1 MRKKITVLTSLALIF
16 VLAIVGVFSINYS
29 NSGNNQ
35 LVRNVVLSSEEI
47 DYDAFFNEFDDST
60 LNVNE
65 SKNEVTFV
73 GVKSYDKSM
82 FDEVDFVSISP
93 DDEEISIEYSFYYS
107 ADENKY
113 LLSIIADVED
123 GVIVDNWEGTAF
135 IADNNEVDIAFS
147 TDDGVILLSDLE
159 ESAVLEKCGWFSKAL
174 KKVAKV
180 AAVVAVVAVVAA
192 VVVVAAPAV
201 VAAATATTAVVSAG
215 GAAALTGASAATA
228 IAAASAAGTA
238 AMATTA
244 FALATTTAFVASS
257 VAVTAY
263 IASKTFDSL
272 EEKVEA
278 AVMELTKLKE
288 FSGEILYRADL
299 TGNVYKTLTPRPVDV
314 SGLSFFNNKTYMF
327 GALTITKGVY
337 ITTVDLIEGTGT
349 LNANKDG
356 IYHYSITPLNGDM
369 TDWIST
375 YASAKTNPHTYTKTL
390 KEVCFYV
397 PGI

>member
-1 MRKKITVLTSLALIF
+1 MRKRITVLTSLVLTF
-16 VLAIVGVFSINYS
+16 VLAIVGIFSINYS

-147 TDDGVILLSDLE
+147 TDNGVILLSDLE
-159 ESAVLEKCGWFSKAL
+159 ESGVLENCGWFSKL
-174 KKVAKV
+174 FKTVAKV
-180 AAVVAVVAVVAA
+180 
-192 VVVVAAPAV
+192 
-201 VAAATATTAVVSAG
+201 
-215 GAAALTGASAATA
+215 
-228 IAAASAAGTA
+228 AAASAAGTA

-244 FALATTTAFVASS
+244 FAIAATTAQ
-257 VAVTAY
+257 VAVATAVTSY
-263 IASKTFDSL
+263 LASKTFEKL
-272 EEKVEA
+272 EDKVEA
-278 AVMELTKLKE
+278 AVRELAKSKE
-288 FSGEILYRADL
+288 FENDFKFRVGNL
-299 TGNVYKTLTPRPVDV
+299 TNSNFTPKEKDI
-314 SGLSFFNNKTYMF
+314 STGLSFFDSVPALFAAKLSFNK
-327 GALTITKGVY
+327 VC
-337 ITTVDLIEGTGT
+337 ITTKSIVKNSGYFSLVTSGHHVGVFPTIGT
-349 LNANKDG
+349 
-356 IYHYSITPLNGDM
+356 M
-369 TDWIST
+369 VDWIATRNNSVPDIRT
-375 YASAKTNPHTYTKTL
+375 TTL
-390 KEVCFYV
+390 INCVIV
-397 PGI
+397 VV

>member
-1 MRKKITVLTSLALIF
+1 MRKRITVLTSLVLTF

-93 DDEEISIEYSFYYS
+93 DDEEISIKYSFYYS

-159 ESAVLEKCGWFSKAL
+159 ESGVLENCGWFSKL
-174 KKVAKV
+174 FKTVAKV
-180 AAVVAVVAVVAA
+180 AAVVAVVAVVTA

-201 VAAATATTAVVSAG
+201 AAAATATTAVVSAG

-244 FALATTTAFVASS
+244 FALAATTAQ
-257 VAVTAY
+257 VAVATTVTSY
-263 IASKTFDSL
+263 LASKTFEKL
-272 EEKVEA
+272 EDKVEA
-278 AVMELTKLKE
+278 AVRELAKSKE
-288 FSGEILYRADL
+288 FENDFMFRVGNL
-299 TGNVYKTLTPRPVDV
+299 TNSNFTPKEKDI
-314 SGLSFFNNKTYMF
+314 STGLSFFDSVPALFAAKLSFNK
-327 GALTITKGVY
+327 VC
-337 ITTVDLIEGTGT
+337 ITTKSIVKNSGYFSLVTSGHHVGVFPTTGT
-349 LNANKDG
+349 
-356 IYHYSITPLNGDM
+356 M
-369 TDWIST
+369 VDWIATRNNSVPDIRT
-375 YASAKTNPHTYTKTL
+375 TTL
-390 KEVCFYV
+390 INCVIV
-397 PGI
+397 VV

>member
-1 MRKKITVLTSLALIF
+1 MRKKITVLTSLALTF
-16 VLAIVGVFSINYS
+16 VLAIIGVFNINYS

-135 IADNNEVDIAFS
+135 IADNNKVDIAFS

-159 ESAVLEKCGWFSKAL
+159 ESWELENCGWFSKL
-174 KKVAKV
+174 FKTVAKV
-180 AAVVAVVAVVAA
+180 AAVVAVVAVVVA

-201 VAAATATTAVVSAG
+201 AAAATATTAVVSAG
-215 GAAALTGASAATA
+215 GAAALTGASAA
-228 IAAASAAGTA
+228 ASAAGTA

-244 FALATTTAFVASS
+244 FAIAATTAQ
-257 VAVTAY
+257 VAVATAVTSY
-263 IASKTFDSL
+263 LASKTFEKL
-272 EEKVEA
+272 EDKVEA
-278 AVMELTKLKE
+278 AVRELAKSKE
-288 FSGEILYRADL
+288 FENDFMFRVGNL
-299 TGNVYKTLTPRPVDV
+299 TNSNYTPKEKDI
-314 SGLSFFNNKTYMF
+314 STGLSFFDSVPALFAAKLSFNK
-327 GALTITKGVY
+327 VC
-337 ITTVDLIEGTGT
+337 ITTKSIVKNTGYFSLETSGHHVGVFPTTGT
-349 LNANKDG
+349 
-356 IYHYSITPLNGDM
+356 M
-369 TDWIST
+369 VDWIATRNNSVPDIRT
-375 YASAKTNPHTYTKTL
+375 TTL
-390 KEVCFYV
+390 INCVIV
-397 PGI
+397 VV